1 MFLFDELK
9 GLDWSPQA
17 DVYRTPTGWVVVLDL
32 AGVSPDE
39 VTVEATRSELR
50 VAGVRRDRFVKRG
63 FLQHSMEISY
73 SRFERSLR
81 LIPRAAAL
89 ADLTFVIDNSGVGAQ
104 RTHTHVMT
112 LRGGRVTHLKADPP
126 AWLEEAYHE
135 ALTVFR
141 AERRS

>member
-1 MFLFDELK
+1 LFLFDELK

-81 LIPRAAAL
+81 LPCKAEDCRMRTEYVDGML
-89 ADLTFVIDNSGVGAQ
+89 VI
-104 RTHTHVMT
+104 T
-112 LRGGRVTHLKADPP
+112 LD
-126 AWLEEAYHE
+126 EEE
-135 ALTVFR
+135 
-141 AERRS
+141 ES